1 MEIVKNGVTYSFNIQ
16 GAEQHELNAT
26 DNDLIIF
33 EHIKALCPTVQLT
46 RKTEA
51 YLTVIEGEFDV
62 VRFKYTD
69 RAKWLNICG
78 LDLGKVKRR
87 FESLEDLAQF
97 DEDIIKS
104 YEIAKNGGFYI
115 R

>member
-1 MEIVKNGVTYSFNIQ
+1 MEIVKNGVTYSLNFQ
-16 GAEQHELNAT
+16 GAEKYDVDAT
-26 DNDLIIF
+26 ENDLKIF
-33 EHIKALCPTVQLT
+33 EHIKNLCPTVRLT
-46 RKTEA
+46 RKTPA
-51 YLTVIEGEFDV
+51 YLTVCEGEFDV

-69 RAKWLNICG
+69 RAKWLNISL
-78 LDLGKVKRR
+78 LDTGNVKRR

-104 YEIAKNGGFYI
+104 YEIAKNGGYYV